1 VCNKIT
7 DIYFPDVNDKNQ
19 FYDFTYQRPGE
30 DLRYSLNDE
39 KLRSLG
45 WKEEAVFEEEI
56 IRIANYYKNLFI
68 W

>member
-1 VCNKIT
+1 L
-7 DIYFPDVNDKNQ
+7 DD
-19 FYDFTYQRPGE
+19 
-30 DLRYSLNDE
+30 S

-56 IRIANYYKNLFI
+56 QKIVKYYEGKFI